1 MIENTCNFCGD
12 PCETILI
19 DLYYDSAGFKA
30 GTPVSECHKAD
41 FEPMTDEKQEEYEE
55 EYWGEQEEKAH
66 KARRIEQR
74 RREQND
80 DEDEPIEED

>member
-12 PCETILI
+12 PCEIILI
-19 DLYYDSAGFKA
+19 DLYHDSAGFKA
-30 GTPVSECHKAD
+30 GTPVSECHSAD
-41 FEPMTDEKQEEYEE
+41 FEPMTIEEQIEYEDE
-55 EYWGEQEEKAH
+55 DFFEQSRE
-66 KARRIEQR
+66 ARRIEQR